1 MKSSLL
7 LTGYDEKFAPI
18 GELTTPLMRAYAER
32 HGMDF
37 KCQREYPDRYP
48 AYWQKL
54 VDVVAAFDAGYEQVL
69 WLDADQMI
77 TTPSITRW
85 TPFKGFTASR
95 DWGFDAT
102 HNVHFSMCGFI
113 ATPEART
120 LFEWCLANESS
131 YAHGEFPDQKPMR
144 ELYSNA
150 LRLFRILPSFIFNSV
165 PIEIHPTVKDPW
177 RPGNFAAHLT
187 MVPIE
192 RRVELFHEIKG
203 RIGI

>member
-7 LTGYDEKFAPI
+7 LTGYDDKFAPI
-18 GELTTPLMRAYAER
+18 GELTTPLMQSYAER

-37 KCQREYPDRYP
+37 KCQREYPDHYP

-54 VDVVAAFDAGYEQVL
+54 VDVVAAFDAGYEHVL

-77 TTPSITRW
+77 TNPFAVRW
-85 TPFKGFTASR
+85 TLFPGFCASL
-95 DWGFDAT
+95 DWGRDA
-102 HNVHFSMCGFI
+102 VEPSHFSMCGFI
-113 ATPEART
+113 ANPKARL
-120 LFEWCLANESS
+120 LFDWCLENEVK

-144 ELYSNA
+144 ELYADNKE
-150 LRLFRILPSFIFNSV
+150 LFHILPPFFFNAV

-192 RRVELFHEIKG
+192 RRVELFHEIQS
-203 RIGI
+203 RL